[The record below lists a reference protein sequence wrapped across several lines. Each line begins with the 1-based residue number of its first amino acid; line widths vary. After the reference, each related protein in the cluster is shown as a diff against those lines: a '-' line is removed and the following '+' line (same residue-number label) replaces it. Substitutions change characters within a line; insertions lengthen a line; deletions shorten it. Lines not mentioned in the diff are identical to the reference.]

1 MVNPELLEDLCCDA
15 GATRKQKAMEYVARK
30 KVNINK
36 VIYEDNKNFELR
48 AKVKGNLDTYDVYI
62 KVQNNELED
71 LKCDCPDYQ
80 KNYAACKH
88 IVATMVEF
96 DNNPDYIRIFT
107 GVKQQENAES
117 NAISKIKKDRFSKDY
132 KLFKQ
137 LVNEF
142 YYDSSSGEQNNSFN
156 SKNKNIKIFPKL
168 LIDKFNSNLKL
179 EFKIG
184 EQQLYKLKNLPEF
197 YEKMLNNENYK
208 YGLKLEFVHDKQFFD
223 KESLPVLEYIMK
235 YGEII
240 KYANQSA
247 DDYGYYGRH
256 LSDSYI
262 TVSNSGFD
270 ELFEIFKNK
279 TLTIQREY
287 LEYEA
292 FFIDAEPNIQF
303 DIEEVNEREYKIVPN
318 IDVYDYNI
326 IKGKDY
332 VYFEYRDNIYR
343 CSKEFDN
350 TTLKLLKLYRKNFTN
365 EIKLRKEELST
376 LFSIVFPK
384 VKKSLKY
391 DKLNQEEVEK
401 VIPKELSVKLF
412 LDYDKNNYV
421 IADVRF
427 CYDKF
432 EFNPLDEK
440 AVDTARDIL
449 KESETFDIFV
459 KTGFMLDQKNARLI
473 LTKDELIYNFLTDEI
488 ELYMKK
494 FEVLAT
500 DSFKQKQI
508 KEPKISN
515 VGVRVENNLL
525 EVNFDGLGFDLSELK
540 EIMEKYKL
548 KKKFHRL
555 KNGEFINLEE
565 NETINLFENLKTN
578 LDIDFKEIEKGEITL
593 PVFRSLYLDRLL
605 KSSNIKNV
613 TKDDNY
619 KNLIEQVDNR
629 NIDEEIKL
637 PQTLNASLR
646 NYQETGF
653 KWLKTLDSYKFGG
666 ILADDMGLGKTIQ
679 LVSVILS
686 YVENEVNIE
695 SEENIENR
703 GNVENQNLEKMME
716 QKNEFDE
723 DKSFYIENK
732 NVEKA
737 NNQKLNLKPSLVI
750 CPSSLTLNWFNEIK
764 KFAPT
769 LKVLLINGNALER
782 NNKIQEIPN
791 YNVAIV
797 SYDVLKRDIEIYKE
811 KKYEFKYV
819 IADEAQYI
827 KNNNTQNFKAIKEIQ
842 AETRYALTGTPIEN
856 SLSEL
861 WSIFDFVMPG
871 YLFGYRKFKEL
882 YETPI
887 VKGEDGYAMKK
898 LKMLIEPFIL
908 RRIKEEVLTELP
920 DKTITILNN
929 EMEDEQQKIYMSY
942 MTQVKEEIETEIAVN
957 GFERSQIKILSL
969 LMRLRQICC
978 HPGLFIENY
987 KGESS
992 KLNQCVQIIKDAV
1005 KSGHKILLFSGYTS
1019 MFDIIEEELKKEN
1032 ISYYKLTGQTK
1043 VADRIKL
1050 VDEFNENPDIKV
1062 FLISL
1067 KAGGTGLNLVGA
1079 DMVIHYDPWWNIS
1092 AENQATDRTYRIGQ
1106 KKNVQV
1112 YKLIT
1117 KNSIE
1122 EKIYELQQKKAK
1134 LIDNMLSTQETFIS
1148 KLSKDEIMNLFK

>member
-1 MVNPELLEDLCCDA
+1 MVNPELLEDLCFDA
-15 GATRKQKAMEYVARK
+15 GTMRKEKAMEYVAK
-30 KVNINK
+30 KRVNITK
-36 VIYEDNKNFELR
+36 VIYEDNKNFELK
-48 AKVKGNLDTYDVYI
+48 AKVKGNEDEYDVYI

-71 LKCDCPDYQ
+71 LKCNCEDYH

-96 DNNPDYIRIFT
+96 DNNPDYVRIFA
-107 GVKQQENAES
+107 GEKNKQIGTNPVQHPKNA
-117 NAISKIKKDRFSKDY
+117 KGTKDY

-142 YYDSSSGEQNNSFN
+142 YNDNVVEQEKQLGN
-156 SKNKNIKIFPKL
+156 SKNKNVKIIPKL
-168 LIDKFNSNLKL
+168 LIDKNNSNLKL

-184 EQQLYKLKNLPEF
+184 EQQLYKLKSIPEF
-197 YEKMLNNENYK
+197 YDNMLKGENFK
-208 YGLKLEFVHDKQFFD
+208 YGLKLEFVHSPEFFET
-223 KESLPVLEYIMK
+223 ESLPILNYIMK

-247 DDYGYYGRH
+247 DEYGYYGRH

-270 ELFEIFKNK
+270 ELFEVFKWKN
-279 TLTIQREY
+279 LAIQREY
-287 LEYEA
+287 AEYEA
-292 FFIDAEPNIQF
+292 FCIDKEPEIIFNV
-303 DIEEVNEREYKIVPN
+303 EEINEKECRIVPN
-318 IDVYDYNI
+318 IDVYEYNI
-326 IKGKDY
+326 IQGKDY
-332 VYFEYRDNIYR
+332 VYFEYKNNIYK
-343 CSKEFDN
+343 CTKEFYN
-350 TTLKLLKLYRKNFTN
+350 TTLKFLEMYRKNFTK
-365 EIKLRKEELST
+365 EIKLRKEDLST
-376 LFSIVFPK
+376 LFSIVYPK

-391 DKLNQEEVEK
+391 DNLNQEEIEK
-401 VIPKELSVKLF
+401 VIPKELYVKLY

-421 IADVRF
+421 IADIKF
-427 CYDKF
+427 CYDSF
-432 EFNPLDEK
+432 EFNPLKEENIEI
-440 AVDTARDIL
+440 ARDVL
-449 KESETFDIFV
+449 KESEALDMFI
-459 KTGFMLDQKNARLI
+459 KTGFMLDRENSRLI
-473 LTKDELIYNFLTDEI
+473 LTNDEAIYNFLSNEI
-488 ELYMKK
+488 EEYMRK

-500 DSFKQKQI
+500 EDFKQKQI

-515 VGVRVENNLL
+515 IGVKIENNLL

-540 EIMEKYKL
+540 DIMDKYKL

-565 NETINLFENLKTN
+565 NETINLFESLKTN
-578 LDIDFKEIEKGEITL
+578 LDIDFKEIEEGDIKL
-593 PVFRSLYLDRLL
+593 PIFRSLYLDRLL
-605 KSSNIKNV
+605 KNSNIKNV
-613 TKDDNY
+613 TKDEDY
-619 KNLIEQVDNR
+619 KNIIEKIDNK
-629 NIDEEIKL
+629 NIDDNIQL
-637 PQTLNASLR
+637 PEGLNATLR

-653 KWLKTLDSYKFGG
+653 KWLKTLDTYQFGG
-666 ILADDMGLGKTIQ
+666 ILADDMGLGKTLQ

-686 YVENEVNIE
+686 YVEN
-695 SEENIENR
+695 SKKENSIT
-703 GNVENQNLEKMME
+703 KTT
-716 QKNEFDE
+716 
-723 DKSFYIENK
+723 
-732 NVEKA
+732 
-737 NNQKLNLKPSLVI
+737 LVI
-750 CPSSLTLNWFNEIK
+750 CPSSLTLNWFNELK
-764 KFAPT
+764 KFAPS
-769 LKVLLINGNALER
+769 LKVLLLNGSANERKDKINQLE
-782 NNKIQEIPN
+782 N
-791 YNVAIV
+791 YDVAIA
-797 SYDVLKRDIEIYKE
+797 SYDILKRDIDVYKE
-811 KKYEFKYV
+811 KNYEFKYV

-827 KNNNTQNFKAIKEIQ
+827 KNNNTQNFKAIKEIK

-871 YLFGYRKFKEL
+871 YLFSYRKFKEL

-887 VKGEDGYAMKK
+887 VKGEDGYSMKK

-908 RRIKEEVLTELP
+908 RRIKEDVLTELP

-929 EMEDEQQKIYMSY
+929 EMEDEQKRIYMSY
-942 MTQVKEEIETEIAVN
+942 MTQVKEEIETEISVN
-957 GFERSQIKILSL
+957 GFEKSQIKILSL

-978 HPGLFIENY
+978 HPSLFIENY
-987 KGESS
+987 KGNSS
-992 KLNQCVQIIKDAV
+992 KLNQCIQIVKDAIE
-1005 KSGHKILLFSGYTS
+1005 SGHKILLFSGYTS
-1019 MFDIIEEELKKEN
+1019 MFDIIEDEFKKEG

-1079 DMVIHYDPWWNIS
+1079 DMVIHYDPWWNLS

-1134 LIDNMLSTQETFIS
+1134 LIDNMLSTNETFIS
-1148 KLSKDEIMNLFK
+1148 KLSKDEIMNLFN

>member
-1 MVNPELLEDLCCDA
+1 MVNPELLEDLCYDA
-15 GATRKQKAMEYVARK
+15 GTTRKEKAMEYVAK
-30 KVNINK
+30 KRVNITK
-36 VIYEDNKNFELR
+36 VIYEDSKNFELKS
-48 AKVKGNLDTYDVYI
+48 KVKGDNDDYDVYI

-71 LKCDCPDYQ
+71 LRCNCKDYY

-96 DNNPDYIRIFT
+96 DNNPDYVRIFS
-107 GVKQQENAES
+107 GEKNNQIES
-117 NAISKIKKDRFSKDY
+117 SSIVTSKSKRNSKDY

-142 YYDSSSGEQNNSFN
+142 YNDGLSKEEKELGN
-156 SKNKNIKIFPKL
+156 SKNKNVKIIPKL
-168 LIDKFNSNLKL
+168 LIDKYNSNIKL
-179 EFKIG
+179 EFRIG
-184 EQQLYKLKNLPEF
+184 EQQLYKLKSIPEF
-197 YEKMLNNENYK
+197 YEKMLNGENYK
-208 YGLKLEFVHDKQFFD
+208 YGLKLEFVHDASFFD
-223 KESLPVLEYIMK
+223 EGSIPILNYIMK

-247 DDYGYYGRH
+247 DEYSYYGRH

-270 ELFEIFKNK
+270 ELFEIYKWNS
-279 TLTIQREY
+279 LTIEREY
-287 LEYEA
+287 SEYEA
-292 FFIDAEPNIQF
+292 FFIDKEPEIIFNV
-303 DIEEVNEREYKIVPN
+303 EEMNDNECRIVSN
-318 IDVYDYNI
+318 IDIYEYNI
-326 IKGKDY
+326 IQGKDY
-332 VYFEYRDNIYR
+332 VYFEYKNNIYR
-343 CSKEFDN
+343 CSKDFNN
-350 TTLKLLKLYRKNFTN
+350 TTLKLLELYRKNFTK
-365 EIKLRKEELST
+365 EIKLKKEDLPT
-376 LFSIVFPK
+376 LFSIVYPK
-384 VKKSLKY
+384 VKKSLRY
-391 DKLNQEEVEK
+391 DSLDQAEVER
-401 VIPKELSVKLF
+401 VIPKELYVKLF

-421 IADVRF
+421 IADIKF

-432 EFNPLDEK
+432 EFNPLLQEN
-440 AVDTARDIL
+440 VEVARDVL
-449 KESETFDIFV
+449 KESEALDMFI
-459 KTGFMLDQKNARLI
+459 KTGFMLDRENARLI
-473 LTKDELIYNFLTDEI
+473 LTNDEAIYNFLTNEI
-488 ELYMKK
+488 EAYMKK

-500 DSFKQKQI
+500 EEFKQKEI

-515 VGVRVENNLL
+515 LGVRIENNLL

-540 EIMEKYKL
+540 DIMDKYKL

-555 KNGEFINLEE
+555 KNGDFVNLEE
-565 NETINLFENLKTN
+565 NEAINFFESLKTN
-578 LDIDFKEIEKGEITL
+578 LDVNFEEIEQGEIKL

-605 KSSNIKNV
+605 KNSNIKNIN
-613 TKDDNY
+613 KDDDYRNI
-619 KNLIEQVDNR
+619 IEKIDNK
-629 NIDEEIKL
+629 NIDESIKL
-637 PQTLNASLR
+637 PVGLNANLR
-646 NYQETGF
+646 SYQETGF
-653 KWLKTLDSYKFGG
+653 KWLKTLDSYGFGG
-666 ILADDMGLGKTIQ
+666 VLADDMGLGKTLQ

-686 YVENEVNIE
+686 YVETMRN
-695 SEENIENR
+695 ENR
-703 GNVENQNLEKMME
+703 ETKTT
-716 QKNEFDE
+716 
-723 DKSFYIENK
+723 
-732 NVEKA
+732 
-737 NNQKLNLKPSLVI
+737 LVI
-750 CPSSLTLNWFNEIK
+750 CPSSLTLNWFNEIN
-764 KFAPT
+764 KFAPK
-769 LKVLLINGNALER
+769 LRVLLINGSAQER
-782 NNKIQEIPN
+782 KNKIEQLDD
-791 YNVAIV
+791 YDVAIA
-797 SYDVLKRDIEIYKE
+797 SYDILKRDIDVYKE
-811 KKYEFKYV
+811 KDYEFKYV

-827 KNNNTQNFKAIKEIQ
+827 KNNNTQNFKAIKEIK

-871 YLFGYRKFKEL
+871 YLFSYRKFKEL

-887 VKGEDGYAMKK
+887 VKGEDGYTMKK

-929 EMEDEQQKIYMSY
+929 EMEDEQERIYMSY
-942 MTQVKEEIETEIAVN
+942 MTQVKEEIETEISIN
-957 GFERSQIKILSL
+957 GFEKSQIKILSL

-992 KLNQCVQIIKDAV
+992 KLNQCIQIVKDAIE
-1005 KSGHKILLFSGYTS
+1005 SGHKILLFSGYTS
-1019 MFDIIEEELKKEN
+1019 MFDIIEDEFKKEN

-1067 KAGGTGLNLVGA
+1067 KAGGTGLNLTGA
-1079 DMVIHYDPWWNIS
+1079 DMVIHYDPWWNLS

-1134 LIDNMLSTQETFIS
+1134 LIDNMLSTKETFIS

>member
-1 MVNPELLEDLCCDA
+1 MVNPELLEDLCYDA
-15 GATRKQKAMEYVARK
+15 GTTRKEKAMEYVAK
-30 KVNINK
+30 KRVNITK
-36 VIYEDNKNFELR
+36 VIYEDSKNFELKS
-48 AKVKGNLDTYDVYI
+48 KVKGDSDDYDVYI

-71 LKCDCPDYQ
+71 LRCNCQDYY

-96 DNNPDYIRIFT
+96 DNNPDYVRIFS
-107 GVKQQENAES
+107 GEKNNQIEASQIAS
-117 NAISKIKKDRFSKDY
+117 SKNKKNSKDY

-142 YYDSSSGEQNNSFN
+142 YNDGLSKEEKELGN
-156 SKNKNIKIFPKL
+156 SKNKNVKIIPKL
-168 LIDKFNSNLKL
+168 LIDKYNSNLKL

-184 EQQLYKLKNLPEF
+184 EQQLYKLKSIPEF
-197 YEKMLNNENYK
+197 YEKMLNGENYK
-208 YGLKLEFVHDKQFFD
+208 YGLKLEFVHDASFFD
-223 KESLPVLEYIMK
+223 EGSIPILNYIMK

-247 DDYGYYGRH
+247 DEYSYYGRH

-270 ELFEIFKNK
+270 ELFEIFKWN
-279 TLTIQREY
+279 TLTIEREY
-287 LEYEA
+287 SEYEA
-292 FFIDAEPNIQF
+292 FCVDKEPEIIFNV
-303 DIEEVNEREYKIVPN
+303 EEVNEEECRIVSN
-318 IDVYDYNI
+318 IDIYEYNI
-326 IKGKDY
+326 IQGKDY
-332 VYFEYRDNIYR
+332 VYFEYKNNIYR
-343 CSKEFDN
+343 CSKDFNN
-350 TTLKLLKLYRKNFTN
+350 TTLKLLELYRKNFTK
-365 EIKLRKEELST
+365 EIKLKKEDLST
-376 LFSIVFPK
+376 LFSIVYPK
-384 VKKSLKY
+384 VKKSLRY
-391 DKLNQEEVEK
+391 DNLDQEEVER
-401 VIPKELSVKLF
+401 VIPKELYVKLF

-421 IADVRF
+421 IADIKF

-432 EFNPLDEK
+432 EFNPLLQEN
-440 AVDTARDIL
+440 VEVARDVL
-449 KESETFDIFV
+449 KESEALDMFI
-459 KTGFMLDQKNARLI
+459 KTGFMLDRENARLI
-473 LTKDELIYNFLTDEI
+473 LTNDEAIYNFLTNEI
-488 ELYMKK
+488 EAYMKK

-500 DSFKQKQI
+500 EEFKQKEI

-515 VGVRVENNLL
+515 LGVRIENNLL

-540 EIMEKYKL
+540 DIMDKYKL

-555 KNGEFINLEE
+555 KNGDFVNLEE
-565 NETINLFENLKTN
+565 NEAINFFESLKTN
-578 LDIDFKEIEKGEITL
+578 LDVDFEDIEQGEIKL

-605 KSSNIKNV
+605 RNSNIKNIN
-613 TKDDNY
+613 KDDGY
-619 KNLIEQVDNR
+619 KNIIEKIDNK
-629 NIDEEIKL
+629 NIDESIKL
-637 PQTLNASLR
+637 PEGLNANLR

-653 KWLKTLDSYKFGG
+653 KWLKTLDSYGFGG
-666 ILADDMGLGKTIQ
+666 ILADDMGLGKTLQ

-686 YVENEVNIE
+686 YVETM
-695 SEENIENR
+695 ENAKKER
-703 GNVENQNLEKMME
+703 KTT
-716 QKNEFDE
+716 
-723 DKSFYIENK
+723 
-732 NVEKA
+732 
-737 NNQKLNLKPSLVI
+737 LVI
-750 CPSSLTLNWFNEIK
+750 CPSSLTLNWFNEIN
-764 KFAPT
+764 KFAPK
-769 LKVLLINGNALER
+769 LKVLLINGSAQDR
-782 NNKIQEIPN
+782 KNKIKELEN
-791 YNVAIV
+791 YDVAIA
-797 SYDVLKRDIEIYKE
+797 SYDILKRDIEVYKE
-811 KKYEFKYV
+811 KNYEFKYV

-827 KNNNTQNFKAIKEIQ
+827 KNNNTQNFKAIKEIK

-871 YLFGYRKFKEL
+871 YLFSYRKFKEL

-887 VKGEDGYAMKK
+887 VKGEDGYSMKK

-908 RRIKEEVLTELP
+908 RRVKEEVLTELP

-929 EMEDEQQKIYMSY
+929 EMEDEQEKIYMSY
-942 MTQVKEEIETEIAVN
+942 MTQVKEEIETEISIN
-957 GFERSQIKILSL
+957 GFEKSQIKILSL

-992 KLNQCVQIIKDAV
+992 KLNQCIQIVKDAIE
-1005 KSGHKILLFSGYTS
+1005 SGHKILLFSGYTS

-1067 KAGGTGLNLVGA
+1067 KAGGTGLNLIGA
-1079 DMVIHYDPWWNIS
+1079 DMVIHYDPWWNLS

-1134 LIDNMLSTQETFIS
+1134 LIDNMLSTKETFIS

>member
-1 MVNPELLEDLCCDA
+1 MVNPELLEDLCYDA
-15 GATRKQKAMEYVARK
+15 GTTRKEKAMEYVAK
-30 KVNINK
+30 KRVNITK
-36 VIYEDNKNFELR
+36 VIYEDSKNFEIKS
-48 AKVKGNLDTYDVYI
+48 KVKGSMGEYDVYI

-71 LKCDCPDYQ
+71 LKCDCSHYQ
-80 KNYAACKH
+80 KTYAACKH

-96 DNNPDYIRIFT
+96 DNNPDYVRIFS
-107 GVKQQENAES
+107 GENDGKVEP
-117 NAISKIKKDRFSKDY
+117 NQISGIKNTKNSRDY

-142 YYDSSSGEQNNSFN
+142 YNDGAVEEEKELGN
-156 SKNKNIKIFPKL
+156 SKNKNIKIIPKL
-168 LIDKFNSNLKL
+168 LIDKNNSNLKL

-184 EQQLYKLKNLPEF
+184 EQQLYKLKSIPEF
-197 YEKMLNNENYK
+197 YENMLNGQSFK
-208 YGLKLEFVHDKQFFD
+208 YGLKLEFVHNEKFFEP
-223 KESLPVLEYIMK
+223 ESLPILNYIMK

-240 KYANQSA
+240 KYANQAA

-270 ELFEIFKNK
+270 ELFDVFKWNS
-279 TLTIQREY
+279 LTIQREY
-287 LEYEA
+287 AEYEA
-292 FFIDAEPNIQF
+292 FFMDKEPEITF
-303 DIEEVNEREYKIVPN
+303 DVEEINESEYRIIPN
-318 IDVYDYNI
+318 IDIYEYNI
-326 IKGKDY
+326 IQGKDY
-332 VYFEYRDNIYR
+332 VYFEYKNNIYR
-343 CSKEFDN
+343 CSKEFYN
-350 TTLKLLKLYRKNFTN
+350 TTLKLLEMYRKNFTK
-365 EIKLRKEELST
+365 EIKLRKEDLST
-376 LFSIVFPK
+376 LFSIIYPK
-384 VKKSLKY
+384 IKKSLKY
-391 DKLNQEEVEK
+391 DSLNQEEVEK
-401 VIPKELSVKLF
+401 VIPKELYVKVY

-421 IADVRF
+421 IADVKF
-427 CYDKF
+427 CYDNI
-432 EFNPLDEK
+432 EFNPLIDEK
-440 AVDTARDIL
+440 IDVARDVL
-449 KESETFDIFV
+449 KETQALDIFL
-459 KTGFMLDQKNARLI
+459 KTGFMLDREHSRLI
-473 LTKDELIYNFLTDEI
+473 LTNDDAIYNFLSSEI

-500 DSFKQKQI
+500 EEFKQRQI
-508 KEPKISN
+508 RQPKVSN
-515 VGVRVENNLL
+515 IGVKIENNLL

-540 EIMEKYKL
+540 DIMEKYKL

-555 KNGEFINLEE
+555 KNGDFIDLEE
-565 NETINLFENLKTN
+565 NETINLFESLKSN
-578 LDIDFKEIEKGEITL
+578 LDIDFEEIEQGEIKL
-593 PVFRSLYLDRLL
+593 PIFRSLYLDRLL
-605 KSSNIKNV
+605 KNSNIKNI
-613 TKDDNY
+613 TKDEAYVGLVEKIDN
-619 KNLIEQVDNR
+619 KNVDENMQ
-629 NIDEEIKL
+629 L
-637 PQTLNASLR
+637 PKGLNASLR

-653 KWLKTLDSYKFGG
+653 KWLKTLDSYNFGG

-686 YVENEVNIE
+686 YVEDFELK
-695 SEENIENR
+695 
-703 GNVENQNLEKMME
+703 GEKG
-716 QKNEFDE
+716 
-723 DKSFYIENK
+723 
-732 NVEKA
+732 KA
-737 NNQKLNLKPSLVI
+737 SLVI
-750 CPSSLTLNWFNEIK
+750 CPSSLTLNWYNEIK

-769 LKVLLINGNALER
+769 LKVLLVNGNALER
-782 NNKIQEIPN
+782 QNKIQQIPD
-791 YNVAIV
+791 YDVAIV
-797 SYDVLKRDIEIYKE
+797 SYDILKRDIDIYKE

-827 KNNNTQNFKAIKEIQ
+827 KNNNTQNFKAIKEIN

-887 VKGEDGYAMKK
+887 VKDEDGQAMKR

-908 RRIKEEVLTELP
+908 RRVKEEVLTELP

-929 EMEDEQQKIYMSY
+929 EMEDEQQRIYMSY
-942 MTQVKEEIETEIAVN
+942 MTQVKEEIETEISIN
-957 GFERSQIKILSL
+957 GFEKSQIKILSL

-978 HPGLFIENY
+978 HPSLFIENY
-987 KGESS
+987 NGGSS
-992 KLNQCVQIIKDAV
+992 KLNQCIQIVKDAIE
-1005 KSGHKILLFSGYTS
+1005 SGHKILLFSGYTS

-1043 VADRIKL
+1043 VADRIQL

-1079 DMVIHYDPWWNIS
+1079 DMVIHYDPWWNLS

-1134 LIDNMLSTQETFIS
+1134 LIDNMLSTKETFIS
-1148 KLSKDEIMNLFK
+1148 KLSKDEIMSLFK